1 MERIDLKI
9 IRNYKANNMKRGKHV
24 IIEDIN
30 SIEDVEHVVLENDV
44 FIDDEE
50 KLPECCCFNKP
61 IIRYWLDVLSKYF
74 D

>member
-1 MERIDLKI
+1 
-9 IRNYKANNMKRGKHV
+9 MKRGKHI

-30 SIEDVEHVVLENDV
+30 SIDDVEHVVLENDV

-50 KLPECCCFNKP
+50 KLPECCCFNQP
-61 IIRYWLDVLSKYF
+61 IIRYWLDVLSQYF